1 MSLTNTKSLLAKLLA
16 SENLTVEHGNYE
28 TASMD
33 VKNRILRLPIWKEMS
48 GSLYDLMVLH
58 EVGHALYTP
67 EDGWHESASDKGRGY
82 KSFLNVVE
90 DARIERKIKD
100 KYPGGRRSFT
110 DGYLDLIKKDFF
122 GIKDIDVNELNLI
135 DRINLHF
142 KGGTL
147 HDIEFSD
154 EEMEFV
160 EKVSKTM
167 TWDDVVRV
175 TDELYEYAKDHESDT
190 DMSDHSSMSM
200 EFGEDEE
207 DDSDSEMES
216 MEGEDSSSDDFDNF
230 MDELKKRGLEAGEE
244 EKEESGGMTAENE
257 GENEGPEEEGNSSG
271 SGSEKSDEES
281 NDSTSASGSDS
292 DEEGKD
298 EGGSFG
304 GGAGRGKPDFD
315 SIGRTDTLDPK
326 SFTDENF
333 RSRENELVQNN
344 LDYSI
349 EYGNLPIADT
359 SKIII
364 DYKEIQSLIRNHYSK
379 RDEDV
384 SKSGNYSEEDLQL
397 KKATEKFIEFRSV
410 NKKTVEYLAKE
421 FEMKKAADAHS
432 RTLTANSGIIDTS
445 LLHTYKYNEHIFK
458 KINVTADGKNHGLV
472 MVVDWSGS
480 MGNNIKGTIEQM
492 MVLVMFAK
500 RVNIPFEVFLFSDSY
515 PSEMRKNEGRGYAS
529 WAHKDGGKNGDLII
543 SAHHLLN
550 VFSSRMRAN
559 ELHEAYINMTA
570 IAQAY
575 DRDNYYGY
583 RYGYR
588 TYPGELSLGGTPLN
602 DSLLA
607 MNTFIPEFKSKNGVQ
622 IVNLIYLTD
631 GDSSGG
637 CHVWERVTRMEK
649 NYDGEMVERAYET
662 KNIGNRYS
670 YSKGSQ
676 KTIIRDTVT
685 KKDYEMDDRNGYYTY
700 SRNSM
705 TNTLVEILRDKHGVN
720 VVNFYVIPNFKRRD
734 AVDFIPPDSEITAD
748 KIVANWRKE
757 GHIIAKNYGGWSELY
772 LIRGGKSLGVEE
784 SVFEVK
790 EDAKKGEI
798 KRAFSKLNKGKLK
811 NRLLLSKFVDMVAA

>member
-67 EDGWHESASDKGRGY
+67 EDGWHESASAKGRGY

-122 GIKDIDVNELNLI
+122 GIRDIDVNELNLI

-207 DDSDSEMES
+207 NDSDSEMES

-281 NDSTSASGSDS
+281 N
-292 DEEGKD
+292 
-298 EGGSFG
+298 
-304 GGAGRGKPDFD
+304 
-315 SIGRTDTLDPK
+315 
-326 SFTDENF
+326 
-333 RSRENELVQNN
+333 
-344 LDYSI
+344 Y
-349 EYGNLPIADT
+349 
-359 SKIII
+359 
-364 DYKEIQSLIRNHYSK
+364 
-379 RDEDV
+379 
-384 SKSGNYSEEDLQL
+384 
-397 KKATEKFIEFRSV
+397 
-410 NKKTVEYLAKE
+410 
-421 FEMKKAADAHS
+421 
-432 RTLTANSGIIDTS
+432 
-445 LLHTYKYNEHIFK
+445 
-458 KINVTADGKNHGLV
+458 
-472 MVVDWSGS
+472 
-480 MGNNIKGTIEQM
+480 
-492 MVLVMFAK
+492 
-500 RVNIPFEVFLFSDSY
+500 
-515 PSEMRKNEGRGYAS
+515 
-529 WAHKDGGKNGDLII
+529 
-543 SAHHLLN
+543 
-550 VFSSRMRAN
+550 
-559 ELHEAYINMTA
+559 
-570 IAQAY
+570 
-575 DRDNYYGY
+575 
-583 RYGYR
+583 
-588 TYPGELSLGGTPLN
+588 
-602 DSLLA
+602 
-607 MNTFIPEFKSKNGVQ
+607 
-622 IVNLIYLTD
+622 
-631 GDSSGG
+631 
-637 CHVWERVTRMEK
+637 
-649 NYDGEMVERAYET
+649 
-662 KNIGNRYS
+662 
-670 YSKGSQ
+670 
-676 KTIIRDTVT
+676 
-685 KKDYEMDDRNGYYTY
+685 
-700 SRNSM
+700 
-705 TNTLVEILRDKHGVN
+705 
-720 VVNFYVIPNFKRRD
+720 
-734 AVDFIPPDSEITAD
+734 
-748 KIVANWRKE
+748 
-757 GHIIAKNYGGWSELY
+757 
-772 LIRGGKSLGVEE
+772 
-784 SVFEVK
+784 
-790 EDAKKGEI
+790 
-798 KRAFSKLNKGKLK
+798 
-811 NRLLLSKFVDMVAA
+811 